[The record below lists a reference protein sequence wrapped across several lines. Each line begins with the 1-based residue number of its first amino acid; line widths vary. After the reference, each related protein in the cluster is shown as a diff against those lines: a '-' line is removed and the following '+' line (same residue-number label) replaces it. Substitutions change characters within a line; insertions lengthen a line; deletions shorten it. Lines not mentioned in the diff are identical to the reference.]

1 MGKARAKVSVS
12 LLDELIAE
20 KSFVLS
26 KAQALGTMELGETV
40 QPLWASAAL
49 LEERIASLLD
59 AYGEELEAAVHRIS
73 AASCYEKAGDPSR
86 ATNLYRA
93 ALAGPLREVTRK
105 DVEGMLAGCLAR
117 LKTSAP
123 PRKPRKA
130 ASSS

>member
-26 KAQALGTMELGETV
+26 KAQALGTMGLGETV
-40 QPLWASAAL
+40 QPLWESAAS

-105 DVEGMLAGCLAR
+105 DVEGMLEGCLAR

-130 ASSS
+130 AST